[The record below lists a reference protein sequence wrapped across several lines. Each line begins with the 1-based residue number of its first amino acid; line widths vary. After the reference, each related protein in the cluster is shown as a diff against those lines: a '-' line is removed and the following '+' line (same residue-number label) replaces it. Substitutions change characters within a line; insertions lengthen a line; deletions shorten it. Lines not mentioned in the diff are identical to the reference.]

1 MYLRNF
7 LKLIIFS
14 FLLLSYTSFGQSC
27 YCKDN
32 KELSSIINCEKYYF
46 SNGNSI
52 NWTYDCNGSYLI
64 FENTIVQKKLFELE
78 TPLVELTGRL
88 GYSNWE
94 EFGNFFIIE
103 NRLISGCCD
112 PEEYILFDKNSGNEI
127 KKLGSLLYHTIVY
140 NIYLEAYSE
149 KQISILIFDKRKSI
163 YKTYPLT
170 NVDLIYK
177 SLENS
182 NFLFLENLFTVKE
195 IESNDFL
202 IEIDIYDSS
211 KRKSDLLKIKI
222 PINKNV

>member
-78 TPLVELTGRL
+78 TPLIELTGRL

-94 EFGNFFIIE
+94 EFDNFFIIE

-127 KKLGSLLYHTIVY
+127 KKLGNLLYHTIVY

-195 IESNDFL
+195 TESNDFL

>member
-1 MYLRNF
+1 MHLRDF
-7 LKLIIFS
+7 LKLKIFS
-14 FLLLSYTSFGQSC
+14 FLFLSYTSYGQSC
-27 YCKDN
+27 YCKNN

-64 FENTIVQKKLFELE
+64 FENKEGSKILFDLEKELIDF
-78 TPLVELTGRL
+78 TGRL

-94 EFGNFFIIE
+94 EFDNFFIIE

-112 PEEYILFDKNSGNEI
+112 PEEYILFDKKSGKEL
-127 KKLGSLLYHTIVY
+127 KKLGGLLYHTPTY
-140 NIYLEAYSE
+140 NIYLKSYSE
-149 KQISILIFDKRKSI
+149 KQISILVFDKKKSI
-163 YKTYPLT
+163 YITYPLS

-182 NFLFLENLFTVKE
+182 TFLFLENLFTVKE
-195 IESNDFL
+195 VKSNEFI
-202 IEIDIYDSS
+202 IEIDIYDSN

-222 PINKNV
+222 M